1 MKTAATPIGFAFS
14 AATIPA
20 RNRRRVTLAAKFQAG
35 LPGQPFGSFPSRLS
49 MVPPDVLFGV
59 LPVWVGVYVLTAIT
73 FAVAGYAVYYRVFR
87 LVLQGAPAS
96 RFDRPLTRLVGA
108 AAIVLGQRKV
118 LQRVGRTDPRSRRID
133 LAGIGHAAIFWG
145 FLSFS
150 LSYLIFIFGGSIWHP
165 LGETI
170 LTPTGVL
177 VYSIYLDILA
187 VVVLAALVWAL
198 FRRWIAQP
206 HRLSFDLTR
215 KGESVV
221 IVGLTAGLM
230 IATLLVHSFY
240 VASGGHGP
248 EAGVPIGGAIG
259 GGLAAAGMSAGAAG
273 ALQAIFW
280 WVHLLIILGF
290 ALYIPFSKH
299 IHMVA
304 APVNAFFRNLEP
316 RGGLQIPLID
326 LDSMDEDVR
335 FGASRVQDF
344 TWRQLLDG
352 YACAVCGRCTDA
364 CPANTTGKVL
374 SPMHIVENLKEHMI
388 GIGHQGPRDAT
399 HVEPMP
405 LIDGAIPE
413 QAIWDCVSCGACME
427 ECPVVVEHVPT
438 IMDMRRSLVLEE
450 SRIPETGMNA
460 LLSMEQRGH
469 PWRGTTFARTDWAEG
484 LDVPTIAE
492 KPDAEVL
499 FWVGCTAALE
509 QRSQGI
515 ARSMVKVL
523 KSAGVDFAIL
533 GEEESCTG
541 DPARRMG
548 NEYLYQMLAQQNI
561 EVMNAYNI
569 KTVVTICPHC
579 FNTIKNEY
587 PQFGGD
593 YEVLHYSQFV
603 DGLIKQG
610 RVKPVK
616 MMDVSVA
623 YHDSCFLGRHNGV
636 YDEPRNVA
644 RAIPGLQLVEM
655 SPRCRE
661 RGFCCGAGGGHMW
674 IEESQGERINHA
686 RTDHFLETGADTVG
700 VSCPFC
706 LQMMNE
712 GIQSKGQADAKEAR
726 DVLEILADSLADD

>member
-1 MKTAATPIGFAFS
+1 
-14 AATIPA
+14 
-20 RNRRRVTLAAKFQAG
+20 
-35 LPGQPFGSFPSRLS
+35 
-49 MVPPDVLFGV
+49 MVPPDSLFGV
-59 LPVWVGVYVLTAIT
+59 IPVWAGVYFLTLLTLA
-73 FAVAGYAVYYRVFR
+73 AAGYAVYRRVFR
-87 LVLQGAPAS
+87 LALQGQPAA
-96 RFDRPLTRLVGA
+96 RFDRPLTRLAGA
-108 AAIVLGQRKV
+108 ISIVLGQRKV

-170 LTPTGVL
+170 LTPAGVL
-177 VYSIYLDILA
+177 AYSVYLDVLA
-187 VVVLAALVWAL
+187 VVVLAALAWAL

-206 HRLSFDLTR
+206 HRLRFDLTR
-215 KGESVV
+215 KGESVI
-221 IVGLTAGLM
+221 IVGLTGGLM
-230 IATLLVHSFY
+230 LATLLVHSFY
-240 VASGGHGP
+240 VAAGGTGP

-259 GGLAAAGMSAGAAG
+259 GWLNALGMSAATASVG
-273 ALQAIFW
+273 QAVFW
-280 WVHLLIILGF
+280 WIHLLIILGF

-304 APVNAFFRNLEP
+304 APLNAYFRNLEP
-316 RGGLQIPLID
+316 RGALQVDTID
-326 LDSMDEDVR
+326 LESMDENAR

-344 TWRQLLDG
+344 TWKQLLDG

-364 CPANTTGKVL
+364 CPAHTTGKVL

-388 GIGHQGPRDAT
+388 AIGHQGPRDAQHT
-399 HVEPMP
+399 EPMP

-413 QAIWDCVSCGACME
+413 QAVWDCVSCGACME
-427 ECPVVVEHVPT
+427 ECPVVVEHIPT
-438 IMDMRRSLVLEE
+438 IMDLRRSLVLEE

-469 PWRGTTFARTDWAEG
+469 PWRGTTFSRTDWAEG
-484 LDVPTIAE
+484 LDIPTLAE
-492 KPDAEVL
+492 KPDAAVL

-509 QRSQGI
+509 QRSQGV
-515 ARSMVKVL
+515 ARSMAKVL
-523 KSAGVDFAIL
+523 RSAGVDFAIL

-548 NEYLYQMLAQQNI
+548 NEYLYQMLAQQNV
-561 EVMNAYNI
+561 ETLNGYQV

-579 FNTIKNEY
+579 FNTMRNEY
-587 PQFGGD
+587 PQFGGN

-603 DGLIKQG
+603 DGLIREG
-610 RVKPVK
+610 RIKPVK

-644 RAIPGLQLVEM
+644 RAIPGLTLVEM

-674 IEESQGERINHA
+674 IEESQGERINHV

-712 GIQSKGQADAKEAR
+712 GIQSKGQSEVKQAR
-726 DVLEILADSLADD
+726 DVLEILADSLAED

>member
-1 MKTAATPIGFAFS
+1 
-14 AATIPA
+14 
-20 RNRRRVTLAAKFQAG
+20 
-35 LPGQPFGSFPSRLS
+35 
-49 MVPPDVLFGV
+49 MVPPDNLFGV
-59 LPVWVGVYVLTAIT
+59 IPTWAGVYFLTLLT
-73 FAVAGYAVYYRVFR
+73 LAVAGYAVYRRVFR
-87 LVLQGAPAS
+87 LVLQGQPAA
-96 RFDRPLTRLVGA
+96 RFDRPLTRLAGA
-108 AAIVLGQRKV
+108 VSIVLGQRKV
-118 LQRVGRTDPRSRRID
+118 LQRVGRPDPRSRRID

-150 LSYLIFIFGGSIWHP
+150 LSYLIFIFGGAIWHP

-177 VYSIYLDILA
+177 VYSVYLDLLA
-187 VVVLAALVWAL
+187 VVVLAALAWAL

-215 KGESVV
+215 KGESVI

-230 IATLLVHSFY
+230 LATLLVHSFY
-240 VASGGHGP
+240 VASGATGP
-248 EAGVPIGGAIG
+248 EAGVPVGGVIGGWLGALGITP
-259 GGLAAAGMSAGAAG
+259 AAAAL
-273 ALQAIFW
+273 LQAVFW
-280 WVHLLIILGF
+280 WVHLLIILAF

-299 IHMVA
+299 IHMLA
-304 APVNAFFRNLEP
+304 APLNAYFRSLEP
-316 RGGLQIPLID
+316 RGALQVDTID
-326 LDSMDEDVR
+326 LESMDENTR

-344 TWRQLLDG
+344 TWKQLLDG

-364 CPANTTGKVL
+364 CPAHTTGKVL
-374 SPMHIVENLKEHMI
+374 SPMHIVENLKDHMI
-388 GIGHQGPRDAT
+388 AIGHQGPRDAQHT
-399 HVEPMP
+399 EPMP

-413 QAIWDCVSCGACME
+413 QAVWDCVSCGACME
-427 ECPVVVEHVPT
+427 ECPVVVEHIPT
-438 IMDMRRSLVLEE
+438 IMDLRRSLVLEE

-469 PWRGTTFARTDWAEG
+469 PWRGTTFSRTDWAAG
-484 LDVPTIAE
+484 LDIPTLAD
-492 KPDAEVL
+492 KPDAAIL

-509 QRSQGI
+509 QRSQGV
-515 ARSMVKVL
+515 ARSMAKVL
-523 KSAGVDFAIL
+523 RSAGVDFAIL

-548 NEYLYQMLAQQNI
+548 NEYLYQMLAQQN
-561 EVMNAYNI
+561 VDTLNGYNVR
-569 KTVVTICPHC
+569 TVVTICPHC
-579 FNTIKNEY
+579 FNTMRNEY
-587 PQFGGD
+587 PQFGGN

-603 DGLIKQG
+603 DGLIRDG
-610 RVKPVK
+610 RIKPVK

-623 YHDSCFLGRHNGV
+623 YHDSCFLGRHNGI

-644 RAIPGLQLVEM
+644 RAIPGLTLVEM

-686 RTDHFLETGADTVG
+686 RTDHFLETGAATVG

-706 LQMMNE
+706 LQMMTE
-712 GIQSKGQADAKEAR
+712 GIQSKGQSETKQAR